1 MSLQAHIHLEEA
13 LSKILRSHRILKFT
27 ITSQMVIS
35 IIKSDDTTYSSCNPN
50 AGIQLEE
57 KPTLPESQI
66 VASNQ
71 EQKCAIISARKESR
85 PEGKFWYKFI
95 TLG

>member
-1 MSLQAHIHLEEA
+1 
-13 LSKILRSHRILKFT
+13 
-27 ITSQMVIS
+27 MVIS

-57 KPTLPESQI
+57 NPTLPESQI

-71 EQKCAIISARKESR
+71 EQKCAIISARKNQDQRASFGTNLLRLAE
-85 PEGKFWYKFI
+85 F
-95 TLG
+95 TM